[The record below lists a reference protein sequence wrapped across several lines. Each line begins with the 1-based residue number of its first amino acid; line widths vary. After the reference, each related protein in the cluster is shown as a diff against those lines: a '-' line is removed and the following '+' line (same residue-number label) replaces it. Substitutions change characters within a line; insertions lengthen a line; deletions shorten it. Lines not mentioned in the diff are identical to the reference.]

1 MFVFFLVPVLFPFV
15 QTLDS
20 FLIANIAVWFI
31 FLEIGNAYFT
41 TFLNYS
47 KAIERYCLP
56 IFGGAIS
63 FAIFTAINPSIY
75 LVVDPI
81 RIEIFLYIFSFSAVI
96 YLLLM
101 AYQKLNVILG
111 NFEDEELRLILFI
124 QNLLWISAGLL
135 LYTFITVISWLTM
148 KGIDF
153 LTININEWEIFDI
166 FVYFNVLLYSAYLY
180 GAFIFSRKIDFGKI
194 DVSSILNVL
203 DSPPPN

>member
-1 MFVFFLVPVLFPFV
+1 MELLGVLILGLPLIFSAGISFLNGISFFRLYKQIEEPTILHISGSFIFVSIMFFFFLVPVLFPFIK
-15 QTLDS
+15 TLDS

-31 FLEIGNAYFT
+31 FLEIGSAYFT

-81 RIEIFLYIFSFSAVI
+81 RIEIFLYIVSFSAVI

-101 AYQKLNVILG
+101 ILTRRILPGLSVQAGIIIKKQKN
-111 NFEDEELRLILFI
+111 
-124 QNLLWISAGLL
+124 
-135 LYTFITVISWLTM
+135 
-148 KGIDF
+148 
-153 LTININEWEIFDI
+153 
-166 FVYFNVLLYSAYLY
+166 
-180 GAFIFSRKIDFGKI
+180 
-194 DVSSILNVL
+194 
-203 DSPPPN
+203 